1 MQVRASRELIHHV
14 LDVPKSNH
22 GAAGA
27 HRLDRLEVLLLDQ
40 TRTRSATV
48 VGCAMYKVPFSSYR
62 RTFAA

>member
-27 HRLDRLEVLLLDQ
+27 HRLDRLEVLLLESDSDEECNCC
-40 TRTRSATV
+40 RLRDV
-48 VGCAMYKVPFSSYR
+48 
-62 RTFAA
+62 